1 VNFAAETEIHEMDTT
16 EVSPKIPATPPANTD
31 IDVRLKLS
39 DLEFSITL
47 RVLMGMTGGLA
58 TILNYNCSIFKAKQL
73 FIHLKIYFDNFF

>member
-1 VNFAAETEIHEMDTT
+1 MDTT

-47 RVLMGMTGGLA
+47 RELMGMTGRLVA
-58 TILNYNCSIFKAKQL
+58 ILVFRYISRKLILSEKNRKTSQK
-73 FIHLKIYFDNFF
+73 